1 MSLVNLTT
9 NLKSLRYGRD
19 RQGGGDSG
27 QPYITT
33 PIPESI
39 GVDKFGLNNT
49 GYSDFLLRGGT
60 LLAKNTVDDVSRLTK
75 MFLDLKSPN
84 GIFFTAKQLMLS
96 RSNVK
101 TQASPIA
108 FNNGIYLPTSTVAQA
123 GVNALGIH
131 LNKQGIDPTG
141 LIAKGGILVQP
152 QYENVS
158 FITGG
163 QGKGILRDENSKVI
177 SLSTN
182 RLVDL
187 TKKKIHTE
195 SNNPTLLLQ
204 YDGGPGSILGT
215 VGKTRIDRSTNTRD
229 AENSIGTTGDLKY
242 YNVRTM
248 TYEQISKIKGDA
260 ASRMNAKIGT
270 NFTKLLTP
278 PNTPLQKSYNNI
290 SKTLSYRTQNIEKR
304 LNLGSPGKR
313 GNKSSYVIGKRD
325 ENGKVIGPTD
335 KLNALPLYKSE
346 GVLSNEITND
356 LVKFRIGVIDNDNP
370 SKKTYI
376 HFRAFI
382 QGMNDSY
389 SAKWSGT
396 SYVGRGEELYRYG
409 GFSRSISLSW
419 TVVAQSKQELIPMY
433 QKLNYLAST
442 MAPDY
447 STKGYMRGN
456 LVSLTIGGWLFEQVG
471 FIEGIS
477 YDIPDD
483 SPWEIAIGDE
493 VDNSGSFNDSSV
505 KEMPHRIE
513 VSGFKFTPIQS
524 FVPATQQNTYA
535 GQDPNNPNQAVY
547 EGVDGN
553 FVQSYG
559 KERYIMLSNG
569 GDSENSNSTT
579 TPGLPKILNDNYGNL
594 DGSITGG
601 KTYIPPSSNNASNKN
616 TSPNTT
622 PAAPAASPP
631 PLPVNSV

>member
-1 MSLVNLTT
+1 MALVDLTT
-9 NLKSLRYGRD
+9 DLKSLRYGRD

-33 PIPESI
+33 PIPESV
-39 GVDKFGLNNT
+39 GLDKFGLNNT

-96 RSNVK
+96 RSNVE

-141 LIAKGGILVQP
+141 LTNLATGIPNLLTQP
-152 QYENVS
+152 SYTNVLDS
-158 FITGG
+158 RVRPLD
-163 QGKGILRDENSKVI
+163 K
-177 SLSTN
+177 N
-182 RLVDL
+182 RLWDL
-187 TKKKIHTE
+187 TQKKVYQDS
-195 SNNPTLLLQ
+195 SNPRLLYQ
-204 YDGGPGSILGT
+204 YGGGPGSILGT
-215 VGKTRIDRSTNTRD
+215 IGRTRIDRVSNTR
-229 AENSIGTTGDLKY
+229 AGESSIKSTGRFNY

-270 NFTKLLTP
+270 NFTELLTP
-278 PNTPLQKSYNNI
+278 PNTPLLKSYNNI
-290 SKTLSYRTQNIEKR
+290 SKTLSYTEYNIEKR
-304 LNLGSPGKR
+304 VNLGSPGKR
-313 GNKSSYVIGKRD
+313 GNKSSYVIGKQD
-325 ENGKVIGPTD
+325 ANGKVIGPTD

-356 LVKFRIGVIDNDNP
+356 LVKFRIGVIDNDDP

-389 SAKWSGT
+389 SSKWSGT
-396 SYVGRGEELYRYG
+396 QFVGRGEELYRYG

-447 STKGYMRGN
+447 SNEGYMRGN
-456 LVSLTIGGWLFEQVG
+456 LISLTIGGWLYEQVG

-483 SPWEIAIGDE
+483 SPWEIAISDSATL
-493 VDNSGSFNDSSV
+493 DNNNSASFNDSSV

-524 FVPATQQNTYA
+524 FVPALQKNSY
-535 GQDPNNPNQAVY
+535 GKSVY

-553 FVQSYG
+553 YVQAYG
-559 KERYIMLSNG
+559 KERYIMLSSG
-569 GDSENSNSTT
+569 GMTPEKKIKGKDS
-579 TPGLPKILNDNYGNL
+579 LPPIQNDNYGNI
-594 DGSITGG
+594 DGTPTGG
-601 KTYIPPSSNNASNKN
+601 NNYIAKA
-616 TSPNTT
+616 PNT
-622 PAAPAASPP
+622 APAASPP
-631 PLPVNSV
+631 P

>member
-141 LIAKGGILVQP
+141 LTNNLTGIPNLLTQP
-152 QYENVS
+152 SYTNVLKS
-158 FITGG
+158 RVIP
-163 QGKGILRDENSKVI
+163 LDEN
-177 SLSTN
+177 
-182 RLVDL
+182 RLWDL
-187 TKKKIHTE
+187 TQKKVYTDSANSKI
-195 SNNPTLLLQ
+195 LYQ
-204 YDGGPGSILGT
+204 YGGGPGSILGT
-215 VGKTRIDRSTNTRD
+215 VGRTRIDRVSNTR
-229 AENSIGTTGDLKY
+229 AGESSIKSTGRFKY

-260 ASRMNAKIGT
+260 ASRMNAKIGI

-304 LNLGSPGKR
+304 VNLGSPGKR

-356 LVKFRIGVIDNDNP
+356 LVKFRIGVIDNDDP

-389 SAKWSGT
+389 SSKWSGT
-396 SYVGRGEELYRYG
+396 QFVGRGEELYRYG

-447 STKGYMRGN
+447 STDGYMRGN

-483 SPWEIAIGDE
+483 SPWEIAIGDG

-616 TSPNTT
+616 TSPNATST
-622 PAAPAASPP
+622 SPAASPP
-631 PLPVNSV
+631 PLPINSV

>member
-141 LIAKGGILVQP
+141 LTNNLTGIPNLLTQP
-152 QYENVS
+152 SYSNVLKS
-158 FITGG
+158 RVIP
-163 QGKGILRDENSKVI
+163 LDEN
-177 SLSTN
+177 
-182 RLVDL
+182 RLWDL
-187 TKKKIHTE
+187 TQKKVYTDSANSKI
-195 SNNPTLLLQ
+195 LYQ
-204 YDGGPGSILGT
+204 YGGGPGSILGT
-215 VGKTRIDRSTNTRD
+215 VGRTRIDRVSNTR
-229 AENSIGTTGDLKY
+229 AGESSIKSTGRFKY

-483 SPWEIAIGDE
+483 SPWEIAIGDG

-601 KTYIPPSSNNASNKN
+601 KNYIPPAPNNASNKN
-616 TSPNTT
+616 TSPNATST
-622 PAAPAASPP
+622 SPAASPP
-631 PLPVNSV
+631 PLPINSV

>member
-141 LIAKGGILVQP
+141 LTNNLTGIPNLLTQP
-152 QYENVS
+152 SYSNVLKS
-158 FITGG
+158 RVIP
-163 QGKGILRDENSKVI
+163 LDEN
-177 SLSTN
+177 
-182 RLVDL
+182 RLWDL
-187 TKKKIHTE
+187 TQKKVYTDSANSKI
-195 SNNPTLLLQ
+195 LYQ
-204 YDGGPGSILGT
+204 YGGGPGSILGT
-215 VGKTRIDRSTNTRD
+215 VGRTRIDRVSNTR
-229 AENSIGTTGDLKY
+229 AGESSIKSTGRFKY

-260 ASRMNAKIGT
+260 ASRMNAKIGI

-304 LNLGSPGKR
+304 VNLGSPGKR

-356 LVKFRIGVIDNDNP
+356 LVKFRIGVIDNDDP

-447 STKGYMRGN
+447 STDGYMRGN

-483 SPWEIAIGDE
+483 SPWEIAIGDG

-601 KTYIPPSSNNASNKN
+601 KNYIPPAPNNASNKN
-616 TSPNTT
+616 TSPNATST
-622 PAAPAASPP
+622 SPAASPP
-631 PLPVNSV
+631 PLPINSV

>member
-141 LIAKGGILVQP
+141 LTNNLTGIPNLLTQP
-152 QYENVS
+152 SYSNVLKS
-158 FITGG
+158 RVIP
-163 QGKGILRDENSKVI
+163 LDEN
-177 SLSTN
+177 
-182 RLVDL
+182 RLWDL
-187 TKKKIHTE
+187 TQKKVYTDSANSKI
-195 SNNPTLLLQ
+195 LYQ
-204 YDGGPGSILGT
+204 YGGGPGSILGT
-215 VGKTRIDRSTNTRD
+215 VGRTRIDRVSNTR
-229 AENSIGTTGDLKY
+229 AGESSIKSTGRFKY

-260 ASRMNAKIGT
+260 ASRMNAKIGI

-290 SKTLSYRTQNIEKR
+290 SKTLNYRTQNIEKR
-304 LNLGSPGKR
+304 VNLGSPGKR

-356 LVKFRIGVIDNDNP
+356 LVKFRIGVIDNDDP

-396 SYVGRGEELYRYG
+396 SFVGRGEELYRYG

-447 STKGYMRGN
+447 STDGYMRGN

-483 SPWEIAIGDE
+483 SPWEIAIGDG

-601 KTYIPPSSNNASNKN
+601 KNYIPPAPNNASNKN
-616 TSPNTT
+616 TSPNATST
-622 PAAPAASPP
+622 SPAASPP
-631 PLPVNSV
+631 PLPINSV

>member
-141 LIAKGGILVQP
+141 LTNNLTGIPNLLTQP
-152 QYENVS
+152 SYTNVLKS
-158 FITGG
+158 RVIP
-163 QGKGILRDENSKVI
+163 LDEN
-177 SLSTN
+177 
-182 RLVDL
+182 RLWDL
-187 TKKKIHTE
+187 TQKKVYTDSANSKI
-195 SNNPTLLLQ
+195 LYQ
-204 YDGGPGSILGT
+204 YGGGPGSILGT
-215 VGKTRIDRSTNTRD
+215 VGRTRIDRVSNTR
-229 AENSIGTTGDLKY
+229 AGESSIKSTGRFKY

-304 LNLGSPGKR
+304 VNLGSPGKR

-356 LVKFRIGVIDNDNP
+356 LVKFRIGVIDNDDP

-389 SAKWSGT
+389 SSKWSGT
-396 SYVGRGEELYRYG
+396 QFVGRGEELYRYG

-447 STKGYMRGN
+447 STDGYMRGN

-483 SPWEIAIGDE
+483 SPWEIAIGDG

-601 KTYIPPSSNNASNKN
+601 KNYIPPAPNNASNKN
-616 TSPNTT
+616 TSPNATST
-622 PAAPAASPP
+622 SPAASPP
-631 PLPVNSV
+631 PLPINSV

>member
-1 MSLVNLTT
+1 MALVDLTT
-9 NLKSLRYGRD
+9 DLKSLRYGRD

-33 PIPESI
+33 PIPESV
-39 GVDKFGLNNT
+39 GLDKFGLNNT

-75 MFLDLKSPN
+75 MFIDTKSPN

-96 RSNVK
+96 RSNVE

-141 LIAKGGILVQP
+141 LTNNLTGIPNLLTQP
-152 QYENVS
+152 SYSNV
-158 FITGG
+158 
-163 QGKGILRDENSKVI
+163 LNSRVRPLDK
-177 SLSTN
+177 N
-182 RLVDL
+182 RLWDL
-187 TKKKIHTE
+187 TQKKVYQDS
-195 SNNPTLLLQ
+195 SNPRLLYQ
-204 YDGGPGSILGT
+204 YGGGPGSILGT
-215 VGKTRIDRSTNTRD
+215 IGRTRIDRVSNTR
-229 AENSIGTTGDLKY
+229 AGESSIKSTGRFNY

-270 NFTKLLTP
+270 NFTELLTP
-278 PNTPLQKSYNNI
+278 PNTPLLKSYNNI
-290 SKTLSYRTQNIEKR
+290 SKTLSYTEYNIEKR
-304 LNLGSPGKR
+304 VNLGSPGKR
-313 GNKSSYVIGKRD
+313 GNKSSYVIGKQD
-325 ENGKVIGPTD
+325 ANGKVIGPTD

-356 LVKFRIGVIDNDNP
+356 LVKFRIGVIDNDDP

-389 SAKWSGT
+389 SSKWSGT
-396 SYVGRGEELYRYG
+396 QFVGRGEELYRYG

-447 STKGYMRGN
+447 SNEGYMRGN
-456 LVSLTIGGWLFEQVG
+456 LISLTIGGWLYEQVG

-483 SPWEIAIGDE
+483 SPWEIAISDSATL
-493 VDNSGSFNDSSV
+493 DNNNSASFNDSSV

-524 FVPATQQNTYA
+524 FVPALQKNSY
-535 GQDPNNPNQAVY
+535 GKSVY

-553 FVQSYG
+553 YVQAYG
-559 KERYIMLSNG
+559 KERYIMLSSG
-569 GDSENSNSTT
+569 GMTPEKKIKGKDS
-579 TPGLPKILNDNYGNL
+579 LPPIQNDNYGNI
-594 DGSITGG
+594 DGTPTGG
-601 KTYIPPSSNNASNKN
+601 NNYIAKA
-616 TSPNTT
+616 PNT
-622 PAAPAASPP
+622 APAASPP
-631 PLPVNSV
+631 P

>member
-141 LIAKGGILVQP
+141 LTNNLTGIPNLLTQP
-152 QYENVS
+152 SYSNVLKS
-158 FITGG
+158 RVIP
-163 QGKGILRDENSKVI
+163 LDEN
-177 SLSTN
+177 
-182 RLVDL
+182 RLWDL
-187 TKKKIHTE
+187 TQKKVYTDSANSKI
-195 SNNPTLLLQ
+195 LYQ
-204 YDGGPGSILGT
+204 YGGGPGSILGT
-215 VGKTRIDRSTNTRD
+215 VGRTRIDRVSNTR
-229 AENSIGTTGDLKY
+229 AGESSIKSTGRFKY

-260 ASRMNAKIGT
+260 ASRMNAKIGI

-356 LVKFRIGVIDNDNP
+356 LVKFRIGVIDNDDP

-389 SAKWSGT
+389 SSKWSGT
-396 SYVGRGEELYRYG
+396 QFVGRGEELYRYG

-447 STKGYMRGN
+447 STDGYMRGN

-483 SPWEIAIGDE
+483 SPWEIAIGDG

-601 KTYIPPSSNNASNKN
+601 KNYIPPAPNNASNKN
-616 TSPNTT
+616 TSPNATST
-622 PAAPAASPP
+622 SPAASPP
-631 PLPVNSV
+631 PLPINSV

>member
-1 MSLVNLTT
+1 
-9 NLKSLRYGRD
+9 
-19 RQGGGDSG
+19 
-27 QPYITT
+27 
-33 PIPESI
+33 
-39 GVDKFGLNNT
+39 
-49 GYSDFLLRGGT
+49 
-60 LLAKNTVDDVSRLTK
+60 
-75 MFLDLKSPN
+75 
-84 GIFFTAKQLMLS
+84 
-96 RSNVK
+96 
-101 TQASPIA
+101 
-108 FNNGIYLPTSTVAQA
+108 
-123 GVNALGIH
+123 
-131 LNKQGIDPTG
+131 
-141 LIAKGGILVQP
+141 
-152 QYENVS
+152 
-158 FITGG
+158 
-163 QGKGILRDENSKVI
+163 
-177 SLSTN
+177 
-182 RLVDL
+182 
-187 TKKKIHTE
+187 
-195 SNNPTLLLQ
+195 
-204 YDGGPGSILGT
+204 
-215 VGKTRIDRSTNTRD
+215 
-229 AENSIGTTGDLKY
+229 
-242 YNVRTM
+242 
-248 TYEQISKIKGDA
+248 
-260 ASRMNAKIGT
+260 MNAKIGI

-304 LNLGSPGKR
+304 VNLGSPGKR

-356 LVKFRIGVIDNDNP
+356 LVKFRIGVIDNDDP

-389 SAKWSGT
+389 SSKWSGT
-396 SYVGRGEELYRYG
+396 QFVGRGEELYRYG

>member
-141 LIAKGGILVQP
+141 LTNNLTGIPNLLTQP
-152 QYENVS
+152 SYSNVLKS
-158 FITGG
+158 RVIP
-163 QGKGILRDENSKVI
+163 LDEN
-177 SLSTN
+177 
-182 RLVDL
+182 RLWDL
-187 TKKKIHTE
+187 TQKKVYTDSANSKI
-195 SNNPTLLLQ
+195 LYQ
-204 YDGGPGSILGT
+204 YGGGPGSILGT
-215 VGKTRIDRSTNTRD
+215 VGRTRIDRVSNTR
-229 AENSIGTTGDLKY
+229 AGESSIKSTGRFKY

-260 ASRMNAKIGT
+260 ASRMNAKIGI

-290 SKTLSYRTQNIEKR
+290 SKTLNYRTQNIEKR
-304 LNLGSPGKR
+304 VNLGSPGKR

-389 SAKWSGT
+389 SSKWSGT
-396 SYVGRGEELYRYG
+396 QFVGRGEELYRYG

-447 STKGYMRGN
+447 STDGYMRGN

-483 SPWEIAIGDE
+483 SPWEIAIGDG

-601 KTYIPPSSNNASNKN
+601 KNYIPPAPNNASNKN
-616 TSPNTT
+616 TSPNATST
-622 PAAPAASPP
+622 SPAASPP

>member
-1 MSLVNLTT
+1 MALVDLTT
-9 NLKSLRYGRD
+9 DLKSLRYGRD

-33 PIPESI
+33 PIPESV
-39 GVDKFGLNNT
+39 GLDKFGLNNT

-96 RSNVK
+96 RSNVE

-141 LIAKGGILVQP
+141 LTNNLTGIPNLLTQP
-152 QYENVS
+152 SYSNV
-158 FITGG
+158 
-163 QGKGILRDENSKVI
+163 LNSRVRPLDK
-177 SLSTN
+177 N
-182 RLVDL
+182 RLWDL
-187 TKKKIHTE
+187 TQKKVYQDS
-195 SNNPTLLLQ
+195 SNPRLLYQ
-204 YDGGPGSILGT
+204 YGGGPGSILGT
-215 VGKTRIDRSTNTRD
+215 IGRTRIDRVSNTR
-229 AENSIGTTGDLKY
+229 AGESSIKSTGRFNY

-270 NFTKLLTP
+270 NFTELLTP
-278 PNTPLQKSYNNI
+278 PNTPLLKSYNNI
-290 SKTLSYRTQNIEKR
+290 SKTLSYTEYNIEKR
-304 LNLGSPGKR
+304 VNLGSPGKR
-313 GNKSSYVIGKRD
+313 GNKSSYVIGKQD
-325 ENGKVIGPTD
+325 ANGKVIGPTD

-356 LVKFRIGVIDNDNP
+356 LVKFRIGVIDNDDP

-389 SAKWSGT
+389 SSKWSGT
-396 SYVGRGEELYRYG
+396 QFVGRGEELYRYG

-447 STKGYMRGN
+447 SNEGYMRGN
-456 LVSLTIGGWLFEQVG
+456 LISLTIGGWLYEQVG

-483 SPWEIAIGDE
+483 SPWEIAISDSATL
-493 VDNSGSFNDSSV
+493 DNNNSASFNDSSV

-524 FVPATQQNTYA
+524 FVPALQKNSY
-535 GQDPNNPNQAVY
+535 GKSVY

-553 FVQSYG
+553 YVQAYG
-559 KERYIMLSNG
+559 KERYIMLSSG
-569 GDSENSNSTT
+569 GMTPEKKIKGKDS
-579 TPGLPKILNDNYGNL
+579 LPPIQNDNYGNI
-594 DGSITGG
+594 DGTPTGG
-601 KTYIPPSSNNASNKN
+601 NNYIAKA
-616 TSPNTT
+616 PNT
-622 PAAPAASPP
+622 APAASPP
-631 PLPVNSV
+631 P

>member
-141 LIAKGGILVQP
+141 LTNNLTGIPNLLTQP
-152 QYENVS
+152 SYSNVLKS
-158 FITGG
+158 RVIP
-163 QGKGILRDENSKVI
+163 LDEN
-177 SLSTN
+177 
-182 RLVDL
+182 RLWDL
-187 TKKKIHTE
+187 TQKKVYTDSANSKI
-195 SNNPTLLLQ
+195 LYQ
-204 YDGGPGSILGT
+204 YGGGPGSILGT
-215 VGKTRIDRSTNTRD
+215 VGRTRIDRVSNTR
-229 AENSIGTTGDLKY
+229 AGESSIKSTGRFKY

-260 ASRMNAKIGT
+260 ASRMNAKIGI

-304 LNLGSPGKR
+304 VNLGSPGKR

-389 SAKWSGT
+389 SSKWSGT
-396 SYVGRGEELYRYG
+396 QFVGRGEELYRYG

-447 STKGYMRGN
+447 STDGYMRGN

-483 SPWEIAIGDE
+483 SPWEIAIGDG

>member
-75 MFLDLKSPN
+75 MFIDTKSPN

-141 LIAKGGILVQP
+141 LTNNLTGIPNLLTQP
-152 QYENVS
+152 SYSNVLKS
-158 FITGG
+158 RVIP
-163 QGKGILRDENSKVI
+163 LDEN
-177 SLSTN
+177 
-182 RLVDL
+182 RLWDL
-187 TKKKIHTE
+187 TQKKVYTDSANSKI
-195 SNNPTLLLQ
+195 LYQ
-204 YDGGPGSILGT
+204 YGGGPGSILGT
-215 VGKTRIDRSTNTRD
+215 VGRTRIDRVSNTR
-229 AENSIGTTGDLKY
+229 AGESSIKSTGRFKY

-260 ASRMNAKIGT
+260 ASRMNAKIGI

-290 SKTLSYRTQNIEKR
+290 SKTLNYRTQNIEKR
-304 LNLGSPGKR
+304 VNLGSPGKR

-356 LVKFRIGVIDNDNP
+356 LVKFRIGVIDNDDP

-389 SAKWSGT
+389 SSKWSGT
-396 SYVGRGEELYRYG
+396 QFVGRGEELYRYG

-447 STKGYMRGN
+447 STDGYMRGN

-483 SPWEIAIGDE
+483 SPWEIAIGDG

-601 KTYIPPSSNNASNKN
+601 KNYIPPAPNNASNKN
-616 TSPNTT
+616 TSPNATST
-622 PAAPAASPP
+622 SPAASPP
-631 PLPVNSV
+631 PLPINSV